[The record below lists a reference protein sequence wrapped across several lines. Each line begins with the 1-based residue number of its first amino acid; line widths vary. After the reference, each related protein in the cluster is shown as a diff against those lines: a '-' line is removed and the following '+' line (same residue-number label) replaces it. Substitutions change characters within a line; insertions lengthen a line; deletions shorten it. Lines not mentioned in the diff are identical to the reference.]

1 MRKRTFT
8 AVLMI
13 ILSSAALLN
22 AQSAGNNVVDHILSA
37 YSAQMFT
44 SDPVSD
50 NDIDVIVKCGIK
62 APSGRN
68 LQPWKFTVLKD
79 PALVASAITNANPG
93 NVVILVSAPETADQ
107 GISYDFD
114 CALATENMYLAAQGL
129 GLGARIYTGPVRII
143 NSSKRQSLGVPE
155 GYKVISL
162 LRVGHVSKDVD
173 ASSAA
178 SARKAKEEIVNYK

>member
-1 MRKRTFT
+1 MRQKSFT
-8 AVLMI
+8 AILLI
-13 ILSSAALLN
+13 IFSSAALLN

-50 NDIDVIVKCGIK
+50 NDIDAIVKCGIK
-62 APSGRN
+62 APSARN
-68 LQPWKFTVLKD
+68 GQPWKFTILKD

-93 NVVILVSAPETADQ
+93 NIVILVSAPESADQ
-107 GISYDFD
+107 GMSYDFD

-143 NSSKRQSLGVPE
+143 NSSKKQSLGVPD

-178 SARKAKEEIVNYK
+178 SARKAKEEVVNYK